1 MANPL
6 EHVRDTRPALTTS
19 PRGELAE
26 VREESTSSL
35 IRSALADVGDL
46 VRAEVNLAV
55 VEIRDDAK
63 KLGRTLPMGV
73 AGGVMAAIGA
83 VFLFHTMALALGLAL
98 PAWAAYSIVT
108 VVALAVGATLLMIA
122 RRRLADWKS
131 FLPERTIE
139 SLEENKRWI
148 QRKLS

>member
-1 MANPL
+1 MANSLERAPEPRTPL
-6 EHVRDTRPALTTS
+6 PS
-19 PRGELAE
+19 PRGEMAE
-26 VREESTSSL
+26 VQDESTPSL
-35 IRSALADVGDL
+35 IRSAFADVGDI

-63 KLGRTLPMGV
+63 KLVRTLPMGA
-73 AGGVMAAIGA
+73 AGGVLAALGA
-83 VFLFHTMALALGLAL
+83 VFLLHTIALALDVAL
-98 PAWAAYSIVT
+98 PGWAAYLIVT
-108 VVALAVGATLLMIA
+108 VVALAVGATLLLIT

-131 FLPERTIE
+131 FVPERTIE

>member
-1 MANPL
+1 MANPI
-6 EHVRDTRPALTTS
+6 EHVRDTSPALPS

-73 AGGVMAAIGA
+73 VGGVMAALGA
-83 VFLFHTMALALGLAL
+83 VFLLHSIALALDVAL
-98 PAWAAYSIVT
+98 PGWAAYSIVT
-108 VVALAVGATLLMIA
+108 VVALAVGATLLLIT

-131 FLPERTIE
+131 FVPERTIE